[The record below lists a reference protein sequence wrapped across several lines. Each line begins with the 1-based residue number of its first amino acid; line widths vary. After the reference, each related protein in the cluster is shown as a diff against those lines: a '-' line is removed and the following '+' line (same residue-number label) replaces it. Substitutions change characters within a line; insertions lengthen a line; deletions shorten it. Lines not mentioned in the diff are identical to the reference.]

1 MRIQA
6 AVVGVGQT
14 HHKAKLKQS
23 IAELVRTACLEALR
37 DARLE
42 WDDIDAV
49 VLGKTP
55 DIFDGLILPD
65 LYLADAIGAV
75 GKPLIRISTA
85 GSVGGHTAIQ
95 AAHLIEAGI
104 HKKVLTVAYSK
115 ESEGDINWAVSGGGI
130 PFFSPFVAG
139 PGAYFAL
146 HIRSYLDASGAPPHI
161 GDLAALN
168 ERHNGAR
175 NPRAQVRRGDITLQE
190 IEKAPM
196 LWDPIR
202 YSHTC
207 PSSDGACAMVI
218 TDSGF
223 AEQHSGPVAWIRGHA
238 VRSEPATAPW
248 RDHVNPLAGREC
260 AAATYKMA
268 GVDDP
273 SQLDLAE
280 LYVPFAWHEPMWLE
294 NMLIAETYEGWRWI
308 DEGRTA
314 FDGDMPVNPSG
325 GVLCANPTGATGMIR
340 FAEAAQQVRGLA
352 GEHQVDGAQLAL
364 GHAQGG
370 AASYIATW
378 VVGAERG

>member
-1 MRIQA
+1 MKEQA
-6 AVVGVGQT
+6 AVIGVGQT
-14 HHKAKLKQS
+14 HHRAKLEQS
-23 IAELVRTACLEALR
+23 VAELVRTACLNALE
-37 DARLE
+37 DAGLE
-42 WDDIDAV
+42 WADIDAV

-55 DIFDGLILPD
+55 DIFDGVILPE
-65 LYLADAIGAV
+65 LYLSDAIGAV
-75 GKPLIRISTA
+75 GKPIIRISTA

-95 AAHLIEAGI
+95 AAHLVEAGI
-104 HKKVLTVAYSK
+104 HQKVLTVAYSK

-146 HIRSYLDASGAPPHI
+146 HIRSYIEASKAPPHI

-168 ERHNGAR
+168 ERHNGAK
-175 NPRAQVRRGDITLQE
+175 NPHAQVQRGDITIEE
-190 IEKAPM
+190 IEQAPM

-218 TDSGF
+218 SDKSF
-223 AEQHSGPVAWIRGHA
+223 AEQHNKPVAWIRGHA

-248 RDHVNPLAGREC
+248 RDHVNPIAGRQC
-260 AAATYKMA
+260 AETTYKMA
-268 GVDDP
+268 GIEDP
-273 SQLDLAE
+273 KELDLAE

-294 NMLIAETYEGWRWI
+294 NMLIADEHEGWKWI
-308 DEGRTA
+308 DEERTTLE
-314 FDGDMPVNPSG
+314 GDMPLNPSG

-340 FAEAAQQVRGLA
+340 FAEAAQQVRGMA
-352 GEHQVDGAQLAL
+352 GEHQVDGAKLAL

-378 VVGAERG
+378 VVGANA